1 MQVHCFDCCAC
12 QTMNA
17 EPIIP
22 SHSGQST
29 RGGGVHF
36 HCFDW
41 CIFKQRTLSKWN
53 NFLFKWMYFLIYRV
67 LKAKYF
73 WIFFHLRTKYWQSAT
88 SIIGCLFHS
97 GSDNLM
103 SSWFSLKLYKS
114 EVNNWNTLS
123 KCTSTLGTGQATKTD
138 EFSEKFQTAF
148 DPPPSHFRKIIL
160 RIF

>member
-1 MQVHCFDCCAC
+1 MSV
-12 QTMNA
+12 
-17 EPIIP
+17 EPMIP

-73 WIFFHLRTKYWQSAT
+73 GIFFHLRTKYWQSAT

-114 EVNNWNTLS
+114 EVNNWNILS
-123 KCTSTLGTGQATKTD
+123 KCTSAR
-138 EFSEKFQTAF
+138 
-148 DPPPSHFRKIIL
+148 PPKRMNFRKNSKRSPPYFRKIMFQFFRKTSKRPYKKVQNL
-160 RIF
+160 

>member
-1 MQVHCFDCCAC
+1 MGVQVHCFDCCAC
-12 QTMNA
+12 QTMNT

-22 SHSGQST
+22 SNSGQST

-73 WIFFHLRTKYWQSAT
+73 GIFFHLRTKYWQSAT

-103 SSWFSLKLYKS
+103 SSWFSLKLVPLEIIYPHIIFTS
-114 EVNNWNTLS
+114 YLHFIVS
-123 KCTSTLGTGQATKTD
+123 YISSHVIIMCTFFNLNR
-138 EFSEKFQTAF
+138 E
-148 DPPPSHFRKIIL
+148 L
-160 RIF
+160 